1 MKHYQSGLME
11 ALQKLSWRHE
21 DPERRKKFAPLTKHI
36 KQDKDRRITEVL
48 CEQQLS
54 RIHQMM
60 DEATALS
67 DVALFKKFALR
78 VIPRVYPALFIRD
91 VISVQPIP
99 LPTAKIFYKDFLRDP
114 AGTRLD
120 SLSAFDRTYANR
132 GDAPIQQPI
141 QTPAQS
147 TGPTLVTT
155 NEGNAPANI
164 KMSLTAADIVA
175 TSKALQYTFSAE
187 LNQDLQAYHGVSAD
201 PELGAEAAQE
211 IQREIEY
218 DIIQTLIGTAGAGN
232 VNWSATPPAGDQSKT
247 IDTEAYN
254 KTIFNAVVDARNLV
268 FKKRYTYPDW
278 MICHP
283 DLAVR
288 FEKLNG
294 FEYDKSFEPTM
305 ITQGRQ
311 FFGTIRNVI
320 RIYVDPWWPNSN
332 LGILGYKGLGDFEVG
347 LVYAPYIPF
356 YSTAPFEDPAT
367 LQTSRALLSRQAI
380 SMLVPEMYSSL
391 TVTNAS

>member
-1 MKHYQSGLME
+1 ME

-21 DPERRKKFAPLTKHI
+21 DPDRRKKYESLTGHI
-36 KQDKDRRITEVL
+36 KADKDRRVTEVL
-48 CEQQLS
+48 CEQQLQ
-54 RIHQMM
+54 RIHTMM
-60 DEATALS
+60 DEATSLS
-67 DVALFKKFALR
+67 DVALFKRFALR

-91 VISVQPIP
+91 LISVQPIP
-99 LPTAKIFYKDFLRDP
+99 LPTAKIFYKDFLRDS

-120 SLSAFDRTYANR
+120 SLSAFDRTYADR

-155 NEGNAPANI
+155 NEGNAPAKI

-218 DIIQTLIGTAGAGN
+218 DIIQNLIGTASAGN

-247 IDTEAYN
+247 IDTDAYN
-254 KTIFNAVVDARNLV
+254 KTIFHAVVDARNLV
-268 FKKRYTYPDW
+268 YKKRYTYPDW

-294 FEYDKSFEPTM
+294 FEYEEGVNPGSIM
-305 ITQGRQ
+305 QGRQ

-320 RIYVDPWWPNSN
+320 RIYVDPWFPNAN
-332 LGILGYKGLGDFEVG
+332 LGILGYKGMGDFEVG

-356 YSTAPFEDPAT
+356 YSTAPFEDPST
-367 LQTSRALLSRQAI
+367 LQTSRAILSRQAI
-380 SMLVPEMYSSL
+380 SSLVPDMYSSI
-391 TVTNAS
+391 TITNAS